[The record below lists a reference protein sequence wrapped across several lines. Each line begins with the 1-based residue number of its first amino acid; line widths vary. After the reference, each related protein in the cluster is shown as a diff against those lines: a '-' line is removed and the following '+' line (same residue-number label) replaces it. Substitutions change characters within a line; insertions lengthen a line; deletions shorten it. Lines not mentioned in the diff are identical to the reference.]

1 MHAKIK
7 DLIAASDRTLTDISA
22 EAGVSFHVLFNWYSG
37 RTVSL
42 DVEVAEAVY
51 QELTGKRF
59 L

>member
-1 MHAKIK
+1 MHEKIK
-7 DLIAASDRTLTDISA
+7 DLITASNRTLTDIST

-51 QELTGKRF
+51 CELTGKYF